1 MGFSCPV
8 CEDPQ
13 ADGVHLAN
21 HLAITALT
29 RGGDHEA
36 WLDDHVPE
44 WESLSE
50 DELAEQVREMAETA
64 DYPQVFE
71 DTTTDHEHADHQHAG
86 GHSLGDMAGQ
96 ETADLP
102 PGSDMMAEDL
112 NEETEDV
119 IREAMELTR
128 HRGTDGN
135 SVESDS
141 DESDGD
147 SAESNTGDDSEESDD
162 SETE

>member
-8 CEDPQ
+8 CDDPQ

-29 RGGDHEA
+29 RGGDHET

-44 WESLSE
+44 WETLSE
-50 DELAEQVREMAETA
+50 DELAEQVREMAEDA

-71 DTTTDHEHADHQHAG
+71 DTTTDHEHAEHDHAG
-86 GHSLGDMAGQ
+86 EHSHGNSPRQ
-96 ETADLP
+96 SNADLP
-102 PGSDMMAEDL
+102 PGADMVAEDL
-112 NEETEDV
+112 TEDTEGV
-119 IREAMELTR
+119 IREVMELTR
-128 HRGTDGN
+128 QRATDGE
-135 SVESDS
+135 STESD
-141 DESDGD
+141 
-147 SAESNTGDDSEESDD
+147 TGDDETDN

>member
-8 CEDPQ
+8 CDDPQ

-44 WESLSE
+44 WETLSE
-50 DELAEQVREMAETA
+50 DELADQVREMAEDA
-64 DYPQVFE
+64 DYPRVFE
-71 DTTTDHEHADHQHAG
+71 DTTTEHEHAD
-86 GHSLGDMAGQ
+86 GHSHGEMTGQ

-102 PGSDMMAEDL
+102 PGADMVAESPG
-112 NEETEDV
+112 EDTDDI

-128 HRGTDGN
+128 QRAT
-135 SVESDS
+135 
-141 DESDGD
+141 DGD
-147 SAESNTGDDSEESDD
+147 SADSDDGDDSHESDD
-162 SETE
+162 FETE